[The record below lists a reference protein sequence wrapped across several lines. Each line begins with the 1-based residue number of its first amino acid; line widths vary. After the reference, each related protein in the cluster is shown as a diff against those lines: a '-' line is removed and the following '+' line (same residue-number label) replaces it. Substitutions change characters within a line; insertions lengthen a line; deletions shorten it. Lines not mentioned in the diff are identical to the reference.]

1 MVPRLCYAGGRYFP
15 SRNKGSSDTVHT
27 FGLVLGISIKFCFT
41 L

>member
-1 MVPRLCYAGGRYFP
+1 MVPRLCDAGGRYFP
-15 SRNKGSSDTVHT
+15 SRNTGSSDAVHT